1 MYVEES
7 SYFCRTNNLA
17 LASFTAKLCRR
28 YGYMDPKP
36 LLSFLLRQLHVN
48 DLSFIIVL
56 RELITHMGGIAQL
69 SNLNSK
75 QVENLG
81 AGPILRSKVFESIE
95 DGRESAGKSGKRLMD
110 AIISLGIFGEL
121 FILLNQVHTQFIY
134 NVPEELA
141 YEKVLAS
148 RYDDLTHILIQFSEM
163 SNYYL
168 DIEVFKQSMLPISR
182 LCIDYGVSVPCA
194 FGIWRQYLG
203 EDIRSFLRGSKSSD
217 QMTDIST
224 EESKEDNENLE
235 VSQLHM

>member
-1 MYVEES
+1 
-7 SYFCRTNNLA
+7 
-17 LASFTAKLCRR
+17 
-28 YGYMDPKP
+28 MDPKP
-36 LLSFLLRQLHVN
+36 LLLFLLRQLHVN

-110 AIISLGIFGEL
+110 SIISLGIFTEL
-121 FILLNQVHTQFIY
+121 FILLSQVHERFIY

-148 RYDDLTHILIQFSEM
+148 RYDDLTHILIQFTEM
-163 SNYYL
+163 SNHYL
-168 DIEVFKQSMLPISR
+168 DNDLFKQNMLPIAP
-182 LCIDYGVSVPCA
+182 LCIDYGVSVAWA

-203 EDIRSFLRGSKSSD
+203 DELRAFDK
-217 QMTDIST
+217 
-224 EESKEDNENLE
+224 N
-235 VSQLHM
+235 SQLVEDVKMVDAESDPNTGEGIENSEEVCLFLFLLQKLDANSCRYLFGILYYKD